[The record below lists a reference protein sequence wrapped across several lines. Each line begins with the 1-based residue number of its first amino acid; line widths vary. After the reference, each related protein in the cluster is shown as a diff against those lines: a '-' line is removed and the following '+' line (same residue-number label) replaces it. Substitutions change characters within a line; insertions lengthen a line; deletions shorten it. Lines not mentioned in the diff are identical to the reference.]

1 MRIKSKLVWKLSV
14 VVAVILIAATAL
26 SGYVNNYI
34 CAHYS
39 QESAQ
44 AFLEFNS
51 ESIVQGIG
59 QLMMGRNN
67 EGIQG
72 FIAEISKDS
81 EVYGDIRLM
90 DHHSGEVAAA
100 RFGRDHADIGLQDR
114 ACSVCH
120 DLDDPGLAETEMM
133 DVVIDRPDGERVL
146 SVVAPI
152 LNEPRCSSASCHAHA
167 DDPPILGILS
177 TDYSLRRLDA
187 MAGTRRVFIICTVFT
202 SLALGMVALWL
213 MFTPLLEKPISE
225 LIAGTRRIAANE
237 LDFRF
242 AQTRDDEIGALEES
256 FNTMTARIQAHRDE
270 LRSAMEYLGGIVE
283 NSADI
288 LITVDSEGLIETFN
302 RGGEEILGYQRED
315 VIGRNIE
322 DLYVEPAER
331 RAAAA
336 ILEKTGHVKNY
347 ETRLLAKDDSVRNVL
362 LTLSWLRDGKGQPI
376 GTIGISKD
384 VTQETQLQRELIQ
397 SQKFAAI
404 GQAVTGIQH
413 AIKNMLMSLQG
424 GSYLIRNGM
433 SKDKPQQV
441 EEGRLMLEDGIKRIH
456 GLSHNMLNLAREWR
470 PDLQEVDLYDLVA
483 GLCEA
488 NRPTASDKGIAL
500 RHEGK
505 NGLPTA
511 RCDPKLIHMAATDI
525 LVNAIDACLWKDYH
539 SDEAPEVVLRNSLTD
554 DGNCCVIEVRDNGCG
569 MSEDIKRN
577 LFTPFFSTKE
587 TLGTG
592 LGLAVTAKIIRAHE
606 GEIAVESVPD
616 RGSTFRICIPRNGPK
631 DKRGG

>member
-1 MRIKSKLVWKLSV
+1 MKARSKVAWKLTA
-14 VVAVILIAATAL
+14 VVAAILTVAIGLSAYAHGLIWSDHSVEPTAAEAGARTIRVVLTAFASL
-26 SGYVNNYI
+26 LFGV
-34 CAHYS
+34 
-39 QESAQ
+39 
-44 AFLEFNS
+44 
-51 ESIVQGIG
+51 
-59 QLMMGRNN
+59 
-67 EGIQG
+67 
-72 FIAEISKDS
+72 
-81 EVYGDIRLM
+81 
-90 DHHSGEVAAA
+90 VAAW
-100 RFGRDHADIGLQDR
+100 F
-114 ACSVCH
+114 
-120 DLDDPGLAETEMM
+120 M
-133 DVVIDRPDGERVL
+133 
-146 SVVAPI
+146 
-152 LNEPRCSSASCHAHA
+152 
-167 DDPPILGILS
+167 
-177 TDYSLRRLDA
+177 
-187 MAGTRRVFIICTVFT
+187 F
-202 SLALGMVALWL
+202 AL
-213 MFTPLLEKPISE
+213 LLERPIRE
-225 LIAGTRRIAANE
+225 LIEGTKRIAAHQ

-242 AQTRDDEIGALEES
+242 DRRRNDEIGVLEDS
-256 FNTMTARIQAHRDE
+256 FNSMTAKIQASQDE
-270 LRSAMEYLGGIVE
+270 LRDAKEYLEGIIE

-288 LITVDSEGLIETFN
+288 VITVNAEGSIEMFN
-302 RGGEEILGYQRED
+302 RGGEEILGYQRGE

-322 DLYVEPAER
+322 SLYVEPAER

-336 ILEKTGHVKNY
+336 ILETTGHVKNY
-347 ETRLLAKDDSVRNVL
+347 ETRLLAKDGQIRNVLLTLSRLQDSDGRSIGTIGISKDITQEKKLQDELRDAKEYLEGMVENSADIIITVNSEGLIETFNRGGEEALGYRREEVIGKRIESLFVEPGDRHAAAALLEDTGDVKNYETRLLAKDGGVRNVL
-362 LTLSWLRDGKGQPI
+362 LTLSWLRDGNGRPI

-456 GLSHNMLNLAREWR
+456 GLSHNMLNLARQWR

-488 NRPTASDKGIAL
+488 NRPTASDQGIVL

-505 NGLPTA
+505 NGLPFA

-539 SDEAPEVVLRNSLTD
+539 SDEAPEVVLRNSLGD
-554 DGNCCVIEVRDNGCG
+554 DGNCLVIEVCDNGCG

-592 LGLAVTAKIIRAHE
+592 LGLAVTSKIIKAHE
-606 GEIAVESVPD
+606 GEIAVESEPD
-616 RGSTFRICIPRNGPK
+616 RGSTFRICIPKNGPK